1 MPNMS
6 IHSYCCCFCLFAM
19 PLLIISCGKKV
30 TLEKTITLDHYSAG
44 SAIAAI
50 DNKLYLFGDNMSY
63 LLVLAHDFTV
73 LDSIDIIN
81 TPQKRLPKITKPD
94 IEAAT
99 FVQQNGHKALLL
111 VSSGS
116 LDIYRNNAWLL
127 DIEKKHKQTIDLTPF
142 YNQLRK
148 NTIGD
153 LNIEGVTTV
162 KDAILLCS
170 RGNKSNL
177 VNYLIYT
184 TPSFWTDPASAPF
197 NTQKVHTTNDSTSFG
212 GVSDITYSPLSDR
225 LIIAVSTEET
235 HNSFDDG
242 TIGKSYLCFVNN
254 FSNNKGTETIIPD
267 RIIDLEEV
275 DERFKGQ
282 KIEAVAIL
290 SETHH
295 AITLVLAADN
305 DNDKTTL
312 FKVCLIK

>member
-1 MPNMS
+1 M
-6 IHSYCCCFCLFAM
+6 
-19 PLLIISCGKKV
+19 
-30 TLEKTITLDHYSAG
+30 TLEKIITLDHYAAG

-50 DNKLYLFGDNMSY
+50 DNKLYLVGDNMSY

-81 TPQKRLPKITKPD
+81 TPQKQLPKITKPD

-99 FVQQNGHKALLL
+99 FVQHNGQKALLL

-116 LDIYRNNAWLL
+116 LDVYRNSAWLL
-127 DIEKKHKQTIDLTPF
+127 DIENKRKQIIDLTPF

-148 NTIGD
+148 SAIGN

-162 KDAILLCS
+162 KNTIVLCS
-170 RGNKSNL
+170 RGNKSNP

-184 TPSFWTDPASAPF
+184 TPSFWTDLASVPF
-197 NTQKVHTTNDSTSFG
+197 NTQQVHITGDSTSFS
-212 GVSDITYSPLSDR
+212 GVSDITYSDHSDR
-225 LIIAVSTEET
+225 LIIAASTEDT

-254 FSNNKGTETIIPD
+254 FSHNKGTKAIIPD

-290 SETHH
+290 SET
-295 AITLVLAADN
+295 AGEMILAMAADN

-312 FKVCLIK
+312 LKICIQL